1 MALSCAA
8 ECALS
13 LACARWAAR
22 RLSLSGADD
31 SASWP
36 AASHASFE
44 PVPRACRAALA
55 AYDHGGAGEAP
66 PPPPSPLCPPYRI
79 LHDRARGEVVLA
91 VRGLGLA
98 RPEDY
103 RLLLD
108 AGGPEPFAG
117 GHAHRGLL
125 RAAVWLLDRE
135 GPALR
140 RAVAEAGPGRRCRLV
155 FVGHSLGAGVAALA
169 AIVAVRCWLGRLGL
183 RREDVRCYAMA
194 PPRCMS
200 LRLAVEYADVVHSVV
215 LQASLLRFLLLTSRM
230 ISCPELRRPY
240 STFLDLFSD
249 TFVSE
254 GELKDPAKLYAP
266 GTVFHIVERKSC
278 SCKPRYSHV
287 YLMWKISTGGQ
298 NSSPNSGQIRACCSV
313 MQCCLRPWNYLD
325 RKRGPE
331 SFRCEFIMLPFLR
344 STFNIS
350 LWHYFICFDCHQLME
365 QEEESTSPPAQQK
378 MLRAQEVQSINI
390 DEGTIALHSIEHLVS
405 LEEET
410 LQGNSS
416 SSSLDFD
423 SPRTSIT
430 LCSAS
435 PSSVSA
441 RNEPSEWDE
450 LVGAFLGDHEHDA
463 GLGHDNNDEK
473 RLCSVVMN
481 YLPFCFR

>member
-1 MALSCAA
+1 MAISCAA

-36 AASHASFE
+36 AASPASFA

-55 AYDHGGAGEAP
+55 AYDDGAGDDR
-66 PPPPSPLCPPYRI
+66 PSPLCPPYR
-79 LHDRARGEVVLA
+79 LVHDRARGEVVLA

-140 RAVAEAGPGRRCRLV
+140 RMVAEAGPERCRLV

-169 AIVAVRCWLGRLGL
+169 AVVADDFLPRTP
-183 RREDVRCYAMA
+183 A
-194 PPRCMS
+194 PLQHIFGSIFCLPCLLCFVCM
-200 LRLAVEYADVVHSVV
+200 R
-215 LQASLLRFLLLTSRM
+215 
-230 ISCPELRRPY
+230 
-240 STFLDLFSD
+240 D

-254 GELKDPAKLYAP
+254 GKLKDPAKLYAP
-266 GTVFHIVERKSC
+266 GTVFHIVERKNC
-278 SCKPRYSHV
+278 RCGRFP
-287 YLMWKISTGGQ
+287 
-298 NSSPNSGQIRACCSV
+298 
-313 MQCCLRPWNYLD
+313 
-325 RKRGPE
+325 PE
-331 SFRCEFIMLPFLR
+331 
-344 STFNIS
+344 
-350 LWHYFICFDCHQLME
+350 LME

-378 MLRAQEVQSINI
+378 MLRAQELQSI
-390 DEGTIALHSIEHLVS
+390 DVEEGTIGLHSIEHLVY
-405 LEEET
+405 LEEKT

-423 SPRTSIT
+423 SPRTST
-430 LCSAS
+430 TSCTTS
-435 PSSVSA
+435 PSPRS
-441 RNEPSEWDE
+441 EPSEWDE
-450 LVGAFLGDHEHDA
+450 LMGAFLGDHEHDDD
-463 GLGHDNNDEK
+463 LGHDSGEK
-473 RLCSVVMN
+473 SCEIILN
-481 YLPFCFR
+481 HLPFRCK

>member
-1 MALSCAA
+1 MAISCAA

-36 AASHASFE
+36 AASPASFA

-55 AYDHGGAGEAP
+55 AYDDGAGDDR
-66 PPPPSPLCPPYRI
+66 PSPLCPPYR
-79 LHDRARGEVVLA
+79 LVHDRARGEVVLA

-140 RAVAEAGPGRRCRLV
+140 RMVAEAGPERCRLV

-169 AIVAVRCWLGRLGL
+169 AVVAVRCWLGRLRL

-200 LRLAVEYADVVHSVV
+200 LGLAVEHADVVHSVV
-215 LQASLLRFLLLTSRM
+215 LQDDFLPRTPAPLQHIFGSIFCLPCLLCFVCMR
-230 ISCPELRRPY
+230 
-240 STFLDLFSD
+240 D

-254 GELKDPAKLYAP
+254 GKLKDPAKLYAP
-266 GTVFHIVERKSC
+266 GTVFHIVERKNCRCGRFPPEVRTAVPTVGRFEHVVLSC
-278 SCKPRYSHV
+278 NAAADHGIIWIEKEAQ
-287 YLMWKISTGGQ
+287 K
-298 NSSPNSGQIRACCSV
+298 A
-313 MQCCLRPWNYLD
+313 LD
-325 RKRGPE
+325 
-331 SFRCEFIMLPFLR
+331 
-344 STFNIS
+344 
-350 LWHYFICFDCHQLME
+350 LME

-378 MLRAQEVQSINI
+378 MLRAQELQSI
-390 DEGTIALHSIEHLVS
+390 DVEEGTIGLHSIEHLVY
-405 LEEET
+405 LEEKT

-423 SPRTSIT
+423 SPRTST
-430 LCSAS
+430 TSCTTS
-435 PSSVSA
+435 PSPRS
-441 RNEPSEWDE
+441 EPSEWDE
-450 LVGAFLGDHEHDA
+450 LMGAFLGDHEHDDD
-463 GLGHDNNDEK
+463 LGHDSGEK
-473 RLCSVVMN
+473 SCEIILN
-481 YLPFCFR
+481 HLPFRCK

>member
-22 RLSLSGADD
+22 RLSISGADD

-36 AASHASFE
+36 AASPSSFA

-55 AYDHGGAGEAP
+55 AYDDDADPSAP
-66 PPPPSPLCPPYRI
+66 PPLCPPYR
-79 LHDRARGEVVLA
+79 LVHDRDRGEVVLA

-140 RAVAEAGPGRRCRLV
+140 RMVAEAAGTGRCGRLV

-169 AIVAVRCWLGRLGL
+169 TVVAVRCRLGSLGL

-200 LRLAVEYADVVHSVV
+200 LGLAVEYADVVHSVV
-215 LQASLLRFLLLTSRM
+215 LQDDFLPRTPAPLQHIFGSIFCLPCLLCFVCMR
-230 ISCPELRRPY
+230 
-240 STFLDLFSD
+240 D

-254 GELKDPAKLYAP
+254 GKLKDPAKLYAP
-266 GTVFHIVERKSC
+266 GTVFHIVERKNCRCGRFPPEVRTAVPIVGRFEHVVLSC
-278 SCKPRYSHV
+278 NAAADHGIIWIEKEAQ
-287 YLMWKISTGGQ
+287 K
-298 NSSPNSGQIRACCSV
+298 A
-313 MQCCLRPWNYLD
+313 LD
-325 RKRGPE
+325 
-331 SFRCEFIMLPFLR
+331 
-344 STFNIS
+344 
-350 LWHYFICFDCHQLME
+350 LME
-365 QEEESTSPPAQQK
+365 QEESTSPPAQQK
-378 MLRAQEVQSINI
+378 MLRAQEVQSI
-390 DEGTIALHSIEHLVS
+390 DVEEGAIGLHSIEHLVY
-405 LEEET
+405 LEET
-410 LQGNSS
+410 MQGNSS

-423 SPRTSIT
+423 SPRTST
-430 LCSAS
+430 TSHS
-435 PSSVSA
+435 TSSST
-441 RNEPSEWDE
+441 RSEPSEWDE
-450 LVGAFLGDHEHDA
+450 LVGAFLGDHEHDDD
-463 GLGHDNNDEK
+463 LGDDNGCNT
-473 RLCSVVMN
+473 VMN
-481 YLPFCFR
+481 YLHFHCK

>member
-22 RLSLSGADD
+22 RLSISGADD

-36 AASHASFE
+36 AASPASFA

-55 AYDHGGAGEAP
+55 AYDADGQPA
-66 PPPPSPLCPPYRI
+66 PLCPPYW
-79 LHDRARGEVVLA
+79 LVHDRDRGEVVLA

-140 RAVAEAGPGRRCRLV
+140 RMVAEAGPGRRCTLV

-169 AIVAVRCWLGRLGL
+169 AVVAVRCWLGRLGL

-200 LRLAVEYADVVHSVV
+200 LGLAVEYADVVHSVV
-215 LQASLLRFLLLTSRM
+215 LQDDFLPRTPAPLQHIFGSIFCLPCLLCFVCMR
-230 ISCPELRRPY
+230 
-240 STFLDLFSD
+240 D

-254 GELKDPAKLYAP
+254 GKHKDPAKLYAP
-266 GTVFHIVERKSC
+266 GTVFHIVERKNCRCGRFPPEVRTAVPTVGRFEHVVLSC
-278 SCKPRYSHV
+278 NAATDHGIIWIEKEDQ
-287 YLMWKISTGGQ
+287 K
-298 NSSPNSGQIRACCSV
+298 A
-313 MQCCLRPWNYLD
+313 LD
-325 RKRGPE
+325 
-331 SFRCEFIMLPFLR
+331 
-344 STFNIS
+344 
-350 LWHYFICFDCHQLME
+350 LME

-378 MLRAQEVQSINI
+378 MLRAQEVQSM
-390 DEGTIALHSIEHLVS
+390 DVEEGAIGLHSIEHLVY
-405 LEEET
+405 LEGT
-410 LQGNSS
+410 MQGNSS

-423 SPRTSIT
+423 SPRTST
-430 LCSAS
+430 TSHSSSS
-435 PSSVSA
+435 PSRS
-441 RNEPSEWDE
+441 EPSEWDE
-450 LVGAFLGDHEHDA
+450 LVGAFLGDHEHDDDI
-463 GLGHDNNDEK
+463 GDDNGCNT
-473 RLCSVVMN
+473 VMN
-481 YLPFCFR
+481 YLPFHCK

>member
-215 LQASLLRFLLLTSRM
+215 LQASLLRFLLLTSRCFFAAFLLNNDATNCISNVLAIIPDHAHFGNLCRM

-278 SCKPRYSHV
+278 RCGRFPPEVRTAVPTVGRFEHVVLSCNAASDHGIIWIEKEAQ
-287 YLMWKISTGGQ
+287 K
-298 NSSPNSGQIRACCSV
+298 A
-313 MQCCLRPWNYLD
+313 LD
-325 RKRGPE
+325 
-331 SFRCEFIMLPFLR
+331 
-344 STFNIS
+344 
-350 LWHYFICFDCHQLME
+350 LME

-430 LCSAS
+430 LCSTS

-441 RNEPSEWDE
+441 RSEPSEWDE